1 MREASISEQLQR
13 RSIVLVES
21 SLPPHLTLAE
31 WRRDRSVP
39 TAPCRGFTVV
49 RLWSSLG
56 ATPSRVIHAAFS
68 LVRSWVR

>member
-31 WRRDRSVP
+31 WRRGQLVPRSRRQAGV
-39 TAPCRGFTVV
+39 AAIRHALQ
-49 RLWSSLG
+49 RLHPRAVLE
-56 ATPSRVIHAAFS
+56 
-68 LVRSWVR
+68 